1 VLLYA
6 IILLC
11 LGIGLVVLEVLLP
24 SGGLISI
31 FATGAFIGSL
41 VLAFMEGKTTGFIF
55 VGALIVCLPITVV
68 WAFRLLPRTAIGQK
82 TILKPAVETSTQRGA
97 PGVSEENY
105 AALIGQKGKTLTPL
119 RPSGI
124 ALIEGKRYSVV
135 TNGGMMDKDSSITVA
150 AVQGNSIVVE
160 AV

>member
-31 FATGAFIGSL
+31 FATGAFIGAL

-55 VGALIVCLPITVV
+55 IGAIIVCLPITVT
-68 WAFRLLPRTAIGQK
+68 WAFKLLPRTAIGQK
-82 TILKPAVETSTQRGA
+82 TILKPAVETAVQRGA

-105 AALIGQKGKTLTPL
+105 TALIGQKGKTITPL

-135 TNGGMMDKDSSITVA
+135 TNGGMMDKDMPIAVV

-160 AV
+160 AA